1 MAIFHLSFK
10 VLTRI
15 TKEGKSKSS
24 VYLAAYNCRLK
35 LTDEKTGKIFNYT
48 KKQDLYKS
56 GILLPEHAPDRFRNR
71 SHLWNEVE
79 KVEKRKDSQLCRYFI
94 IALPKDISAEKNEEL
109 LKDYLNNYFILK
121 GMIAD
126 YAIHGIESGNPHA
139 HVMLTMRK
147 VNKYG
152 FLNKKSREW
161 NDPKLVEVWRRSWA
175 VLVNKAL
182 RENNV
187 ADTITNLSHLRQKEL
202 FIYKAKEEIK
212 KGNLKKTEQF
222 INGVNILNR
231 KVPRKRR
238 TRNEYI
244 TLKNHAIKINGIRD
258 RLSQQIK
265 QKEDNKKKNSWLGL
279 FFRKIMLNIISLGNE
294 SQSSSK
300 AIEFEFY
307 KNMKIEK
314 YDIKEDLELKQY
326 IEEEIKKGEH
336 YEFNKKNNIS
346 HTAKRPGIR
355 NK

>member
-56 GILLPEHAPDRFRNR
+56 GILLPEQAPDRFRHR

-94 IALPKDISAEKNEEL
+94 IALPKDISPEKNEEL
-109 LKDYLNNYFILK
+109 LMNYLNKYFISK

-126 YAIHGIESGNPHA
+126 YAIHDIESGNPHA

-147 VNKYG
+147 VNKDG

-161 NDPKLVEVWRRSWA
+161 NDPKLVEVWRRTWA
-175 VLVNKAL
+175 VLVNKTL

-212 KGNLKKTEQF
+212 KGDLKKAENF
-222 INGVNILNR
+222 IHGVNILN
-231 KVPRKRR
+231 KNPPRKRR
-238 TRNEYI
+238 SYNEYI
-244 TLKNHAIKINGIRD
+244 KLRNNNIRIGGIRE
-258 RLSQQIK
+258 RLRQQL
-265 QKEDNKKKNSWLGL
+265 KKKEENQRENKWLGL
-279 FFRKIMLNIISLGNE
+279 FFSKIMLMLKGVGDKNNVKLTE
-294 SQSSSK
+294 VY
-300 AIEFEFY
+300 FY
-307 KNMKIEK
+307 KNMRIEK
-314 YDIKEDLELKQY
+314 DDVKEDLEIEQY
-326 IEEEIKKGEH
+326 IKEEIKKGDY
-336 YEFNKKNNIS
+336 YEFNKENHIPY
-346 HTAKRPGIR
+346 TAKRPRIG